1 MESLRFFD
9 VASSPRIQTPVT
21 ARTIDKSPS
30 LHELDEIELPDHGL
44 LGARQHPPW
53 TVSDLRGE
61 ETNASDKTNSPKTPL
76 ELEHSLPGTPRTD
89 DVRGIV
95 PSWSY
100 PSMNKWRH
108 LSACLEYFVNGL
120 NDAAPGAL
128 IPYIE
133 SWYDIGYAVVS
144 LIWVA
149 NAVGFILAAFCT
161 DFINGKL
168 GRARS
173 LMLSEM
179 SAIVAYI
186 ILACPVPFPLIVFAY
201 VPLGFG
207 QALNIAL
214 NNVFCSNLVN
224 STVVLGVA
232 HGSYGI
238 GGTIGPILAT
248 ALVSNGVNWHR
259 FYPIPL

>member
-1 MESLRFFD
+1 MASLSLFD
-9 VASSPRIQTPVT
+9 IVSNPDVQKPQT
-21 ARTIDKSPS
+21 ARLTTVSPPA
-30 LHELDEIELPDHGL
+30 LELDAIELPDHGL
-44 LGARQHPPW
+44 VLAESYSKVEATQNSN
-53 TVSDLRGE
+53 TSSDPSNDPSISK
-61 ETNASDKTNSPKTPL
+61 TAS
-76 ELEHSLPGTPRTD
+76 ELEESRPPTPSSHDARS
-89 DVRGIV
+89 IV

-100 PSMNKWRH
+100 PPMNKWRH

-133 SWYDIGYAVVS
+133 SWYEIGYAVVS

-168 GRARS
+168 GRARC
-173 LMLSEM
+173 LMLSELC
-179 SAIVAYI
+179 AILAYV
-186 ILACPVPFPLIVFAY
+186 ILACPVPFPLVVLAY
-201 VPLGFG
+201 LPLGFG

-214 NNVFCSNLVN
+214 NNVFCSNLAN

-238 GGTIGPILAT
+238 GGTVGPILAT